1 MVSTAATHL
10 PVSTGVPPP
19 MAMTDPQLLL
29 DARAIAASAV
39 AVVGSPPGQW

>member
-1 MVSTAATHL
+1 MSTAATHL

-19 MAMTDPQLLL
+19 MAMTEPQLLL